1 MKLAGPMQI
10 AGVFFYILIR
20 KIGKLFQGYSIEL
33 YQVQTFIQ
41 GYRGVIKKEGHDP
54 MVHLEL
60 EGRPWSFAIRKNT
73 SDAAV
78 FLQVFKVQEYQ
89 PLVSLIQSFKGI
101 PIKTIIDA
109 GANVGFTSIY
119 FLTKFPNARIIAVEA
134 DPENM
139 EALKVN
145 FANNKVTDFVA
156 LQKALWKSSAEVE
169 LTNSF
174 RDHREWSR
182 QVSEVTGE
190 PATSAHKLTGI
201 SLSDLMQLHGIDEI
215 DILKI
220 DIEGSE
226 KEVFSDRAQSIT
238 ILKRVKFIVVEL
250 HDEVEFK
257 NEFEDILRSVDFVF
271 TYFGESLMGF
281 NTKLLK

>member
-1 MKLAGPMQI
+1 MKLVGPMKI
-10 AGVFFYILIR
+10 AGVFFYVLIR
-20 KIGKLFQGYSIEL
+20 KLRKLFNGYSIEL

-41 GYRGVIKKEGHDP
+41 RYRGFIKKEGHDP
-54 MVHLEL
+54 VIYMEL
-60 EGRPWSFAIRKNT
+60 TDRPWSFTIRKNS

-89 PLVSLIQSFKGI
+89 PLVSFIQSFKGI

-109 GANVGFTSIY
+109 GANVGYTSIY

-134 DPENM
+134 DPGNM

-145 FANNKVTDFVA
+145 FANNGVTNFVA
-156 LQKALWKSSAEVE
+156 LQKALWKSSTQVE

-182 QVSEVTGE
+182 QVSEATGE
-190 PATSAHKLTGI
+190 PVEPAHKLTGI
-201 SLSDLMQLHGIDEI
+201 SLSDLVQQNGINEI

-220 DIEGSE
+220 DIEGAE
-226 KEVFSDRAQSIT
+226 KEVFSDRGHSIT
-238 ILKRVKFIVVEL
+238 ILKTVKFIVVEL

-257 NEFEDILRSVDFVF
+257 NEFEDILRSAEFVF